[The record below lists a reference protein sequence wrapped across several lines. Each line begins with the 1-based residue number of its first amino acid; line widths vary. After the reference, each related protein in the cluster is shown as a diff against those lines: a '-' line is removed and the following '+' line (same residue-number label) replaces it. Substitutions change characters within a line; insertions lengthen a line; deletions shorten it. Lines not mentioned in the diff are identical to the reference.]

1 MKKVYSIIES
11 MSDNSEEVIY
21 MIKIDFSHQVFKGHF
36 PERPI
41 LPGVMMCD
49 IIRDLVSESLNTKV
63 QLSLAKNIKF
73 SKMISPSQCNHY
85 RIKIKTEKNK
95 ETYSVRSSV
104 SKDEEVYFKI
114 NAEYKEK

>member
-1 MKKVYSIIES
+1 MKKVYSITES
-11 MSDNSEEVIY
+11 ASDNSEIIY
-21 MIKIDFSHQVFKGHF
+21 IIKIDFSHPVFKGHF
-36 PERPI
+36 PGRPI

-49 IIRDLVSESLNTKV
+49 IVRDLVSESLSTKV

-73 SKMISPSQCNHY
+73 SKMISPSQDNHY

-95 ETYSVRSSV
+95 ETYNIRGLV